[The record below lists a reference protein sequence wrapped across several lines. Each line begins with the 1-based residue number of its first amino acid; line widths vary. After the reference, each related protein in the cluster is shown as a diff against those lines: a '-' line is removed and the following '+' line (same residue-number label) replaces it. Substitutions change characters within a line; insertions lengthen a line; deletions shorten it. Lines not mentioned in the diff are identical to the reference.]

1 MACAILRTLYVLLYS
16 TRINMTVWPCQ
27 QSLLAEVRGC
37 GVSSSCDAG
46 SCVHVYN
53 KHGTGMACYS
63 RYLGCGMSGSRY
75 AVALASSPPPAAM
88 GGALLLQPWGESTVG
103 LLCSL

>member
-1 MACAILRTLYVLLYS
+1 MAFSVDRKINRFIHIWHVLLLELGVCMCYS

-37 GVSSSCDAG
+37 GVGSSCDAG

-63 RYLGCGMSGSRY
+63 RYLGCGMSGS
-75 AVALASSPPPAAM
+75 
-88 GGALLLQPWGESTVG
+88 
-103 LLCSL
+103 